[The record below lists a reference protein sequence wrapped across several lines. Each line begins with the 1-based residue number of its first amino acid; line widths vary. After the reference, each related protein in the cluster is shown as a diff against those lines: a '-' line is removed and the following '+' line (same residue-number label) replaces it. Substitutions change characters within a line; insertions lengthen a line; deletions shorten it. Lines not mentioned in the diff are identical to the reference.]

1 MTATKK
7 HFKMEP
13 RLVSK
18 EPYEINYFRKKFKV
32 PAKVTRQAKVEAGR
46 SRVKIVKWLLDNG
59 HINLDVLIKAAVN
72 DVPR

>member
-1 MTATKK
+1 MIKK
-7 HFKMEP
+7 RFKMEP

-32 PAKVTRQAKVEAGR
+32 PAKITRQAKAEAGR

>member
-7 HFKMEP
+7 RFKMEP

-59 HINLDVLIKAAVN
+59 HIKLDVLIKAAVN

>member
-1 MTATKK
+1 MIKK
-7 HFKMEP
+7 RFKMEP

-32 PAKVTRQAKVEAGR
+32 PAKITRQAKAEAGR

-59 HINLDVLIKAAVN
+59 YINLDVLIKAAVN
-72 DVPR
+72 DKG